1 MRGFPRAPD
10 PMPGGGPSRVPAP
23 PCTPVLRVP
32 VLSGL
37 RAREA
42 VLPRRA
48 LSESPRACGVLWD
61 CPSSSAPARGPAL
74 IPARTPVGMLFRCSG
89 PRRTGRVLA
98 PFQVTLQ
105 VRAPR
110 AVSARSRAPVT
121 RRPARRWSPCDGDRA
136 AQRSCRGPAVAPH
149 RYHHPSHFRFSRS
162 AAPSRRAQRGRVQNQ
177 AYQPPSTTPARAN
190 FLDKAR
196 CMARLRDTHA
206 HCNSFNPPEKRW
218 GHRRGRGVGRAHV
231 VPRPPPFLRPSAGP
245 QRRSMGAPSS
255 AHLPRGELKHPPI
268 GCSLGERF
276 SSGLRSTVVLTQ
288 NAIAQGRDSSC
299 SPSIGSVELTTEWP
313 SEPRSK
319 DLEAVSGE
327 VKWAAGSS
335 SGFGPGLP
343 RKSRDVARAR

>member
-1 MRGFPRAPD
+1 MPGPQVGPSRWANSWVRRPPLSSRRSMRGLPRAPD

-23 PCTPVLRVP
+23 PCSPVLRVP

-42 VLPRRA
+42 ALPRRA

-121 RRPARRWSPCDGDRA
+121 RRPARRWSPCSGSHA

-177 AYQPPSTTPARAN
+177 AYQPPSATPARAN
-190 FLDKAR
+190 SSGSSH
-196 CMARLRDTHA
+196 T
-206 HCNSFNPPEKRW
+206 
-218 GHRRGRGVGRAHV
+218 RGRRTARVLLSRCLWRSFHGTRCLRCRRAW
-231 VPRPPPFLRPSAGP
+231 PCLCGAG
-245 QRRSMGAPSS
+245 S
-255 AHLPRGELKHPPI
+255 
-268 GCSLGERF
+268 C
-276 SSGLRSTVVLTQ
+276 GLRCPSGTST
-288 NAIAQGRDSSC
+288 
-299 SPSIGSVELTTEWP
+299 SPIP
-313 SEPRSK
+313 
-319 DLEAVSGE
+319 
-327 VKWAAGSS
+327 
-335 SGFGPGLP
+335 
-343 RKSRDVARAR
+343 